1 MKGGEPGFTNWS
13 RLEVGQ
19 AFHVVVVVHGDHDKL
34 SPSGCFV
41 VLETKK
47 VFIYKQV
54 SKASAKIKT
63 TFFLFLP
70 SCNHFLGGSSS
81 RALH

>member
-1 MKGGEPGFTNWS
+1 MKGGEPGYTNWS
-13 RLEVGQ
+13 RLEVDQ

-54 SKASAKIKT
+54 SKASAKIRR
-63 TFFLFLP
+63 
-70 SCNHFLGGSSS
+70 HFSFSSP
-81 RALH
+81 RAIIF

>member
-47 VFIYKQV
+47 VLYI
-54 SKASAKIKT
+54 
-63 TFFLFLP
+63 
-70 SCNHFLGGSSS
+70 N
-81 RALH
+81 R